1 MWARPF
7 IQRINTM
14 AVDLS
19 KAPIKP
25 AAIKRVA
32 SKAPVNNSIE
42 IAIHA
47 RIGQLIDDH
56 TAQVI
61 TNREFMHAIS
71 RLHFNTPQYVIGTL
85 DMNTGLR
92 YCHLL

>member
-1 MWARPF
+1 
-7 IQRINTM
+7 M
-14 AVDLS
+14 AVSLR

-25 AAIKRVA
+25 AAIRQ
-32 SKAPVNNSIE
+32 APCNNSIE

-56 TAQVI
+56 NAQVI

-71 RLHFNTPQYVIGTL
+71 RLHFNTPQHAIGTL

-92 YCHLL
+92 YVR

>member
-1 MWARPF
+1 
-7 IQRINTM
+7 M
-14 AVDLS
+14 AVDLR
-19 KAPIKP
+19 KAPSKP
-25 AAIKRVA
+25 AAAIGQA
-32 SKAPVNNSIE
+32 PAPVNNSIE